1 MSSQPDS
8 RIPDYSS
15 LCTTGLQSQILTGI
29 FLQLARTHFS
39 DPENIEEMR
48 LRDNL
53 WVGQEPDLIL
63 PDPARSK
70 ISIEPVYRWDTRLVQ
85 QRPAIMIKRNTAKP
99 VKTAIKNEMQMINGP
114 ADEDLPENARKFYL
128 PIQGS
133 HTLFCIS
140 TDGGAAELLSTE
152 IARAIYQV
160 GELLITELGFNTF
173 DLGQIGSVA
182 RLKQSTEHFA
192 VPVVFV
198 YSYADYWKLVK
209 QEPRFK
215 GATIQVEPS

>member
-8 RIPDYSS
+8 RIHEPSS
-15 LCTTGLQSQILTGI
+15 LCSTGLQSQILTGV
-29 FLQLARTHFS
+29 FLQLCRTHFA
-39 DPENIEEMR
+39 DAENIEEPR
-48 LRDNL
+48 LRDYL
-53 WVGQEPDLIL
+53 WVGTEPDYIL

-70 ISIEPVYRWDTRLVQ
+70 IMIEPVYRWDTRLIQ
-85 QRPAIMIKRNTAKP
+85 QRPGIIIKRNTLTPNK
-99 VKTAIKNEMQMINGP
+99 KAIRNEMQMINGP
-114 ADEDLPENARKFYL
+114 TREDMPENSREFYL
-128 PIQGS
+128 PISGS
-133 HTLFCIS
+133 HTLFCVA

-160 GELLITELGFNTF
+160 AELLISEFGFNTF

-182 RLKQSTEHFA
+182 RLEQSKEHFA

-198 YSYADYWKLVK
+198 YSYADYWKLTK

-215 GATIQVEPS
+215 GVSLEVEP